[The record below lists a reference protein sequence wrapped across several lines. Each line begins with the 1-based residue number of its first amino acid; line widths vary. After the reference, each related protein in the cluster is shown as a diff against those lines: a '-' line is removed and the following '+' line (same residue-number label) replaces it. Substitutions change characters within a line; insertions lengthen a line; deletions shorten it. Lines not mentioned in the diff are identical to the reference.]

1 MLWSYE
7 DEEMNVTG
15 NSSDIKYDAEVM
27 SDFTDALC
35 HDMNSYRERARALE
49 RGYVKYHNNE
59 TFVGEM
65 ADVSKNFI
73 YEVQGDMLH
82 NRNLELKK
90 EFLNMCLSIE
100 NMFKEEVDPSPKARV
115 SVETLSNIKKDYN
128 VCANVIDTK
137 GYELDCHAKELV
149 DTLGKW
155 GISTVPNY
163 RRPMEAFDEFCGHGR
178 FLDKSIKKLENFD
191 QEACALIDRMDV
203 KGGANDLQRNIIH
216 KAGILDS
223 MTVYQP
229 NMAKNSIKLTAI
241 GGSAALSSI
250 SFPPELFAANS
261 IKLVSPR
268 DTTKKPRWWSLVK
281 KKFSIDIVRSN
292 AAVNNAKYIESM
304 KEIYGFSQEEA
315 ELLNEAYLKHCE
327 NSEGIEKMSNRERAN
342 SFYTALTCLHGSY
355 SANALEFKLMG
366 GNKLSPKDAIAYFN
380 SIGVDGEK
388 LYDTVNNQ
396 HSSCEDNKKRDFVHE
411 CAIYSVMA
419 NTNAVT
425 VGTSMDDDVGAL
437 IGYKG
442 DVYSARMGIDDI
454 RSDIAG
460 YNIYYR
466 MKRCEDGDV
475 WNAMVEY
482 NIDTCEGSINES
494 KEFLQNLGYGNADLG
509 MSVLSHKLYY
519 NTAASETI
527 RKMANADL
535 MSVAIKKEEFLDYV
549 SAESDIAHN

>member
-1 MLWSYE
+1 MGKSWDTKKVNDFIEVFEHAAHSYME
-7 DEEMNVTG
+7 G
-15 NSSDIKYDAEVM
+15 LGYIRLGY
-27 SDFTDALC
+27 
-35 HDMNSYRERARALE
+35 ER
-49 RGYVKYHNNE
+49 YKTNE
-59 TFVGEM
+59 TFVGGGAE
-65 ADVSKNFI
+65 KT
-73 YEVQGDMLH
+73 
-82 NRNLELKK
+82 K
-90 EFLNMCLSIE
+90 EFIGTKQSEFNRLQYELSKE
-100 NMFKEEVDPSPKARV
+100 MVKRYVDLDDTFKTMVDPAADAKIDTDVVGQIRTHFQRQYEEYETLAFAIQQRTMEDVDKFKKYCGDIEEVYVRDA
-115 SVETLSNIKKDYN
+115 L
-128 VCANVIDTK
+128 AQ
-137 GYELDCHAKELV
+137 YE
-149 DTLGKW
+149 
-155 GISTVPNY
+155 
-163 RRPMEAFDEFCGHGR
+163 EFCGTGG
-178 FLDKSIKKLENFD
+178 FLYNCIKKVEEFD
-191 QEACALIDRMDV
+191 DEACNQLY
-203 KGGANDLQRNIIH
+203 KSGLKNNINEDI
-216 KAGILDS
+216 AEMSNTASQLDS
-223 MTVYQP
+223 INPKVVDIEKQFVSLMPLST
-229 NMAKNSIKLTAI
+229 
-241 GGSAALSSI
+241 SASGV
-250 SFPPELFAANS
+250 AAYNPMLLASNS

-268 DTTKKPRWWSLVK
+268 DNTKTPRRWSLVK

-366 GNKLSPKDAIAYFN
+366 GNKLSPNDAIAYFN

-388 LYDTVNNQ
+388 LYDTVNDQ

-425 VGTSMDDDVGAL
+425 VGTSTDDDVGAL

-442 DVYSARMGIDDI
+442 DVYSARMGIDDM

-549 SAESDIAHN
+549 STESGIAHN

>member
-1 MLWSYE
+1 MGKSWDTKKIHDFIETFENAAHNYMEGICYLQSGYE
-7 DEEMNVTG
+7 
-15 NSSDIKYDAEVM
+15 KYQ
-27 SDFTDALC
+27 
-35 HDMNSYRERARALE
+35 
-49 RGYVKYHNNE
+49 NNE
-59 TFVGEM
+59 TFVGGGAEATKRFIGIKQSEFNRQQYELSKDM
-65 ADVSKNFI
+65 IKRYVDLDDTFKAMVDPADDAKIDTDVVARTKTRFQRQLEEFESLAFAIQQKTMEDVDKFRK
-73 YEVQGDMLH
+73 YCGD
-82 NRNLELKK
+82 
-90 EFLNMCLSIE
+90 I
-100 NMFKEEVDPSPKARV
+100 EEVYVR
-115 SVETLSNIKKDYN
+115 
-128 VCANVIDTK
+128 
-137 GYELDCHAKELV
+137 
-149 DTLGKW
+149 DTLAD
-155 GISTVPNY
+155 Y
-163 RRPMEAFDEFCGHGR
+163 DEFCGTGG
-178 FLDKSIKKLENFD
+178 FLYDCIKKVEEFD
-191 QEACALIDRMDV
+191 DEASNRLFNSGIKDAIQGHIEEISD
-203 KGGANDLQRNIIH
+203 
-216 KAGILDS
+216 KAAGLDS
-223 MTVYQP
+223 IHSHAVDIDKQTLNLVP
-229 NMAKNSIKLTAI
+229 LSTSAI
-241 GGSAALSSI
+241 GVTAYNPTL
-250 SFPPELFAANS
+250 LAANS

-268 DTTKKPRWWSLVK
+268 DTTKTPRRWSLVK

-442 DVYSARMGIDDI
+442 DVYSARMGIDDM

-549 SAESDIAHN
+549 SAESGIAHN